1 MWEKLEQI
9 ARRCAE
15 IGELLTVP
23 EIYGDA
29 KELRR
34 LTQEQKE
41 LEPVAQC
48 YEDYRR
54 AERTIAEATELLS
67 DAELRDMAQ
76 EELRQAKADKERLY
90 EELRVLLLPRDP
102 NDGKNVI
109 MELRGGVGGEESALF
124 AADLY
129 RMYSMYAEKHG
140 WKIELLNYNDTELGG
155 VKEADFILNGAGA
168 WSRLKF
174 ESGVHRVQRVPETE
188 SGGRVHT
195 STATVA
201 VLPEMEEVD
210 VDLRPEDIEMQV
222 YRSSG
227 AGGQHVNKTSSAV
240 RLIHKPTGIVVA
252 CQEERSQVQNRA
264 KCMQMLASKL
274 YEMER
279 ERVESAVTNERR
291 AQVGTGMRNE
301 RIRTYNFPQNRVTDP
316 ARESAAV
323 EQAADILRRGGLLAI
338 PTETVYGLGADGL
351 NADAVRHIFEA
362 KGRPQDNP
370 LILHIPD
377 ASWLARYCKDVPETA
392 YRLAGRFWPGP
403 LTMILPKAD
412 CVPLVTTGGLETV
425 GMRCPDHAVTR
436 AIIAAA
442 GVPVA
447 APSANTSGRP
457 SCTTAAHVREDMDG
471 RIDGVVDGGPC
482 RVGVESTIIDLTCT
496 PPRLLRPGGLPL
508 EELRAVLGEVA
519 VDKAVTQLMAAGERP
534 RAPGMKYR
542 HYAPKAPVT
551 VVTGSPRASAR
562 RLLAALGARDG
573 VICFDEFA
581 PLFAGHIVHRLG
593 ASGDKLAQSQHV
605 FDALR
610 TFDATDVPA
619 IWAQCPDSAGL
630 GLAVGNRLKKAAGF
644 HTEEADGAF
653 VLGITGG
660 TGAGKTTLLHA
671 LERRGALVLDCDAV
685 YHEMLRTDAPL
696 RADLTAAFG
705 DVFAPDGGLDRQ
717 KLGNIVFGD
726 AGALA
731 QLDAI
736 IFRHL
741 PRALA
746 RRMEE
751 SGARLIALDAIKLV
765 ESGLG
770 ALCDVTVAV
779 TAPEE
784 VRVRRIMTRDGI
796 SEDYAR
802 ARVRAQRSEEAFR
815 ADCDAVFENNYPTPA
830 QAAFAAEEFLDTIIK
845 KSKEE

>member
-1 MWEKLEQI
+1 MQT
-9 ARRCAE
+9 R
-15 IGELLTVP
+15 
-23 EIYGDA
+23 YFD
-29 KELRR
+29 LRD
-34 LTQEQKE
+34 TKGQQKE
-41 LEPVAQC
+41 I
-48 YEDYRR
+48 EDKIG
-54 AERTIAEATELLS
+54 AAAKI
-67 DAELRDMAQ
+67 LRD
-76 EELRQAKADKERLY
+76 
-90 EELRVLLLPRDP
+90 
-102 NDGKNVI
+102 
-109 MELRGGVGGEESALF
+109 
-124 AADLY
+124 
-129 RMYSMYAEKHG
+129 
-140 WKIELLNYNDTELGG
+140 
-155 VKEADFILNGAGA
+155 
-168 WSRLKF
+168 
-174 ESGVHRVQRVPETE
+174 
-188 SGGRVHT
+188 
-195 STATVA
+195 
-201 VLPEMEEVD
+201 
-210 VDLRPEDIEMQV
+210 
-222 YRSSG
+222 
-227 AGGQHVNKTSSAV
+227 
-240 RLIHKPTGIVVA
+240 
-252 CQEERSQVQNRA
+252 
-264 KCMQMLASKL
+264 
-274 YEMER
+274 
-279 ERVESAVTNERR
+279 
-291 AQVGTGMRNE
+291 
-301 RIRTYNFPQNRVTDP
+301 
-316 ARESAAV
+316 
-323 EQAADILRRGGLLAI
+323 GGLVGI
-338 PTETVYGLGADGL
+338 PTETVYGLGANALDGT
-351 NADAVRHIFEA
+351 AVKRIFEA

-370 LILHIPD
+370 LIIHVTGAQWLPRYCAD
-377 ASWLARYCKDVPETA
+377 VPPLAYVLARK
-392 YRLAGRFWPGP
+392 FWPGP
-403 LTMILPKAD
+403 LTMILKRRPIIPD
-412 CVPLVTTGGLETV
+412 ETTAGLDTV
-425 GMRCPDHAVTR
+425 AVRCPNHPVTL
-436 AIIAAA
+436 AIIREA
-442 GVPVA
+442 GIPIA
-447 APSANTSGRP
+447 APSANLSGRP
-457 SCTTAAHVREDMDG
+457 SCTTAQDVLEDMDG
-471 RIDGVVDGGPC
+471 RISGVVDGGPC
-482 RVGVESTIIDLTCT
+482 AVGVESTILDLTCD

-508 EELRAVLGEVA
+508 EDLERLIGKID
-519 VDKAVTQLMAAGERP
+519 VDKAVNGALAEGEKP
-534 RAPGMKYR
+534 KAPGMKYR

-551 VVTGSPRASAR
+551 VITGAPEKSAQEILR
-562 RLLAALGARDG
+562 RVGPTSG
-573 VICFDEFA
+573 VICFEEFA
-581 PLFAGHIVHRLG
+581 DLFREQEVHTLG
-593 ASGDKLAQSQHV
+593 PVGDKLVQAQRV

-610 TFDATDVPA
+610 TFDTSDVTE
-619 IWAQCPDSAGL
+619 IFAQCPDNRGL
-630 GLAVGNRLKKAAGF
+630 GLAIGNRLKKAAGF